1 MSASSSDTVRD
12 LALSVYETVFR
23 ETESF
28 EENNVGADLA
38 YLLGA
43 ILKNTPNEDRF
54 ECERDGRHEVILSVL
69 TDTFPP
75 GHSVWA
81 FVQRDSPDVPDCS
94 APARRSRKPAP
105 EVEFHPIDDALSR
118 CPAIETKSL
127 EEFLD
132 SMLDEDLDVLAQ
144 LPGTP
149 GQVLAAQ
156 FAYYV
161 RSSVDLTEALK
172 RNKAKSQKLIET
184 IHRLPEIKKRRR
196 NSRSVDH
203 DPIASD
209 PEAAA

>member
-1 MSASSSDTVRD
+1 MSTESSDHVRQ

-23 ETESF
+23 EAESF
-28 EENNVGADLA
+28 QEANVGADLA

-43 ILKNTPNEDRF
+43 ILKNAPDEARL
-54 ECERDGRHEVILSVL
+54 ECERNGRHEAILSAL
-69 TDTFPP
+69 TDAFPP
-75 GHSVWA
+75 SHPVWT
-81 FVQRDSPDVPDCS
+81 FIQSEPPVIPTCS
-94 APARRSRKPAP
+94 TPARRAPKTASKVEVSR
-105 EVEFHPIDDALSR
+105 IDDALSR
-118 CPAIETKSL
+118 CTVIETKSL

-149 GQVLAAQ
+149 GQVLTAQ

-172 RNKAKSQKLIET
+172 RDKAKSKTLIET

-196 NSRSVDH
+196 NSRSPDH
-203 DPIASD
+203 DPASSD

>member
-1 MSASSSDTVRD
+1 MNTASSDPARN

-28 EENNVGADLA
+28 REQNVGADLA

-43 ILKNTPNEDRF
+43 ILKNSPDDVWLDCVN
-54 ECERDGRHEVILSVL
+54 DGGHEAILTAL
-69 TDTFPP
+69 ADAFPP
-75 GHSVWA
+75 SHAVWT
-81 FVQRDSPDVPDCS
+81 FVLQQSPPVTDCS
-94 APARRSRKPAP
+94 APARRARKAAP
-105 EVEFHPIDDALSR
+105 KADFNPVDNALSR
-118 CPAIETKSL
+118 CRTVETKSL

-132 SMLDEDLDVLAQ
+132 SMLDQDLEVLAQ

-149 GQVLAAQ
+149 GQVLCAQ
-156 FAYYV
+156 FVYYV

-172 RNKAKSQKLIET
+172 RDKAKSQTLIET

-196 NSRSVDH
+196 NPRSTEH
-203 DPIASD
+203 DSAASD

>member
-1 MSASSSDTVRD
+1 MSDDSSDTSRN
-12 LALSVYETVFR
+12 LALTVYETVFR

-28 EENNVGADLA
+28 RENNIGVDLA

-43 ILKNTPNEDRF
+43 IFKNTPDGVRL
-54 ECERDGRHEVILSVL
+54 ECENGGGHEGILSVL
-69 TDTFPP
+69 TDAFPP
-75 GHSVWA
+75 SHSVWK
-81 FVQRDSPDVPDCS
+81 FVQRDSPVVPGCA
-94 APARRSRKPAP
+94 APECRSRKAAP
-105 EVEFHPIDDALSR
+105 KVDFHPIDDALAR

-149 GQVLAAQ
+149 GQVLTAQ

-172 RNKAKSQKLIET
+172 RDKAKSKNLIET
-184 IHRLPEIKKRRR
+184 IHRLPEVKKRRR
-196 NSRSVDH
+196 NSRSHDH
-203 DPIASD
+203 DPAASD
-209 PEAAA
+209 SEAAA

>member
-1 MSASSSDTVRD
+1 MSTESSEQMRE

-28 EENNVGADLA
+28 RENNVGVDLA

-43 ILKNTPNEDRF
+43 ILKNSPSENWLD
-54 ECERDGRHEVILSVL
+54 CVSDGGHEEILSVL
-69 TDTFPP
+69 SDAFPP
-75 GHSVWA
+75 SHSVWT
-81 FVQRDSPDVPDCS
+81 FIQRESPVVTDCS
-94 APARRSRKPAP
+94 APARRSRKVAP
-105 EVEFHPIDDALSR
+105 KVEVSPIDDALSR

-149 GQVLAAQ
+149 GQVLTAQ

-172 RNKAKSQKLIET
+172 RDKAKSKPLIET

-196 NSRSVDH
+196 NSRSPDH
-203 DPIASD
+203 DPASSD

>member
-1 MSASSSDTVRD
+1 MSTSSSDTVRD

-28 EENNVGADLA
+28 RESNVGVDLA

-43 ILKNTPNEDRF
+43 ILKNTPDDAWL
-54 ECERDGRHEVILSVL
+54 ECASDGGHEGILAVL
-69 TDTFPP
+69 TNAFPQS
-75 GHSVWA
+75 HSVWT
-81 FVQRDSPDVPDCS
+81 FVRRETPVEP
-94 APARRSRKPAP
+94 AVARRTRTAAP
-105 EVEFHPIDDALSR
+105 RVDFNLIDDALSR
-118 CPAIETKSL
+118 CLAIETKSL

-172 RNKAKSQKLIET
+172 RDKASSQPLIES
-184 IHRLPEIKKRRR
+184 IHRLPEVRKRRR
-196 NSRSVDH
+196 NSRSTDH
-203 DPIASD
+203 DPAASD

>member
-1 MSASSSDTVRD
+1 MSTESTDQVRE

-28 EENNVGADLA
+28 QETSVGADLA

-43 ILKNTPNEDRF
+43 ILKNTPDEARF
-54 ECERDGRHEVILSVL
+54 ECERNGGHEAILSAL
-69 TDTFPP
+69 TDAFPP
-75 GHSVWA
+75 SHRVWT
-81 FVQRDSPDVPDCS
+81 FIQRETPVVQTCS
-94 APARRSRKPAP
+94 TPARRAP
-105 EVEFHPIDDALSR
+105 KTVSKVEFSPIDDALSR

-127 EEFLD
+127 EDFLD

-149 GQVLAAQ
+149 GQVLTAQ

-172 RNKAKSQKLIET
+172 RDKAKSKTLIET
-184 IHRLPEIKKRRR
+184 IHRLPEVKKRRR
-196 NSRSVDH
+196 HSRSIDH
-203 DPIASD
+203 DSTASD
-209 PEAAA
+209 SEAAA

>member
-1 MSASSSDTVRD
+1 MSTESSEQMRE

-28 EENNVGADLA
+28 RENNVGVDLA

-43 ILKNTPNEDRF
+43 ILKNSPSENWLD
-54 ECERDGRHEVILSVL
+54 CVSDGGHEEILSVL
-69 TDTFPP
+69 SDDFPP
-75 GHSVWA
+75 SHSVWT
-81 FVQRDSPDVPDCS
+81 FIQRDSLATPDCS
-94 APARRSRKPAP
+94 APVRRTRKA
-105 EVEFHPIDDALSR
+105 VLKVDFNPIGDALSR

-149 GQVLAAQ
+149 GQVLTAQ

-172 RNKAKSQKLIET
+172 RDKAKSKTLIET
-184 IHRLPEIKKRRR
+184 IYRLPEMKKRRR
-196 NSRSVDH
+196 NSRSQDH
-203 DPIASD
+203 DPATSD
-209 PEAAA
+209 SEAAA